1 MAHGMEYGPGSVK
14 TWVLIPG
21 LPTHDWVTLV
31 KSLTCLCLSLLR
43 SKMGIMGHMGVF
55 KDQ

>member
-1 MAHGMEYGPGSVK
+1 MAYGMEYGPGSVK

-21 LPTHDWVTLV
+21 LPTHGWVTLV
-31 KSLTCLCLSLLR
+31 KSLTSLCLNLLR